1 MIKHFVWNYAG
12 KSGRVAGRV
21 ENDVIEVRQISG
33 KAPPWSSM
41 DATCVDWSNIINNA
55 FQGPDGE
62 PLNVWAQNLS
72 ATRVNRCAVECR
84 VGMCGAV
91 DYTLRIERNAN
102 LADYPIAARLHIS
115 MAGKLN
121 SGLKMWLGDYAELK
135 DALNGNVSDE
145 TPESGMVI
153 EEVPTRAGLNFYQPE
168 PWPEPAE
175 LTPEILEL
183 LERV

>member
-12 KSGRVAGRV
+12 ETGRVAVKV
-21 ENDVIEVRQISG
+21 EDSVIEVAQISG
-33 KAPPWSSM
+33 KAPPWCSI
-41 DATCVDWSNIINNA
+41 DATCVDWSNVINNA
-55 FQGPDGE
+55 FQGPNGE

-72 ATRVNRCAVECR
+72 AGRVNRCAVERR
-84 VGMCGAV
+84 VGMSGSV
-91 DYTLRIERNAN
+91 DYTLRIERNAD
-102 LADYPIAARLHIS
+102 LCDYPIAARLHIS

-121 SGLKMWLGDYAELK
+121 SGLKMWLGDYSELRQ
-135 DALNGNVSDE
+135 AVNGDLSDE

-168 PWPEPAE
+168 PWPEPRE

-183 LERV
+183 LERL